1 MKKLS
6 TITILCLL
14 VFTFCLSGCKD
25 DLKGDYII
33 EQEYQQ
39 IMEFLEEEESLSSFK
54 WLVEQG
60 VVKRQGEINV
70 EGDRGEITLRY
81 TSLLGSSGNY
91 TVLAPDNDAVLAYAN
106 SLGRAKVEDM
116 TATEI
121 AEFLEFH
128 IILSGIQLR
137 GQKTGLFNSFGD
149 TTMSGVRHFVDTRGG
164 YTDIILNKESKVM
177 ATNDLSNGYLYVLD
191 KALSYHP
198 STVYDYL
205 KSTGRFNI
213 LASAID
219 ACGIMNSRG
228 VKLLPDTF
236 GNVDQ
241 PHRHIPGQIIVP
253 FFTFL
258 AIPDQAFIEDG
269 VTDVTSLL
277 AFLREKNPTLSAN
290 DDQLIYDYIMYLNI
304 KGQQN
309 KHGGPGSQ
317 DYGRYTFQMALYET
331 AYDQSG
337 GGRRVY
343 AQNMET
349 LAPGYA
355 LSIYDRGTNPN
366 VNLLQVNRT
375 SVNTSGVVEFDAG
388 MSDVSLKNGV
398 IHELTRALPMEN
410 TGVEST
416 KIIKECE
423 DGFREYQTPSS
434 AWVADLEDLRTNIT
448 TFCWNT
454 VRYPGFTTSNPTGD
468 QGHGV
473 RFNANN
479 ADDWVEFI
487 IRNVPPGR
495 YNILINFK
503 RDDGLCG
510 NILPYFRND
519 KDAFSWKT
527 DLQLSVLNMKQ
538 RNGSEFNPW
547 PDTQQNY
554 NIGTVLITEY
564 GDYTIRFVHTNDQD
578 GQYDSIVFLPVE
590 ENIDNGEDG
599 EENEG

>member
-14 VFTFCLSGCKD
+14 AFTFCFSGCKD
-25 DLKGDYII
+25 DLKGDYIV
-33 EQEYQQ
+33 EQEYKQ
-39 IMEFLEEEESLSSFK
+39 IMEFLEEEPSLSSFK

-60 VVKRQGEINV
+60 VVEREGEINV
-70 EGDRGEITLRY
+70 EGDRGPIVLRY
-81 TSLLGSSGNY
+81 SSLLGSSGNY
-91 TVLAPDNDAVLAYAN
+91 TVLAPDNAAVLAYAN
-106 SLGRAKVEDM
+106 KLGRSKVEDM
-116 TATEI
+116 TSKEI
-121 AEFLEFH
+121 TEFLEFH
-128 IILSGIQLR
+128 IIFSGIELR

-164 YTDIILNKESKVM
+164 YTNIILNKESKVIG
-177 ATNDLSNGYLYVLD
+177 TYDLSNGYLYVLD
-191 KALSYHP
+191 KTLSYHP

-213 LASAID
+213 LASAMD
-219 ACGIMNSRG
+219 ACNILNSKG
-228 VKLLPDTF
+228 VKFLPDTF
-236 GNVDQ
+236 GNVNQ

-258 AIPDQAFIEDG
+258 AIPDQAFQADG

-277 AFLREKNPTLSAN
+277 AFLREKNPTVST
-290 DDQLIYDYIMYLNI
+290 DDSQLIYDYIMYLNI

-309 KHGGPGSQ
+309 KHGGTGSQ
-317 DYGRYTFQMALYET
+317 DYGRYTFQMALYESST
-331 AYDQSG
+331 G
-337 GGRRVY
+337 EGGRRVY

-349 LAPGYA
+349 LKPGYA
-355 LSIYDRGTNPN
+355 LSIYDRSTNPN
-366 VNLLQVNRT
+366 KNYLQINRT
-375 SVNTSGVVEFDAG
+375 SVNTPEVVEVDAS
-388 MSDVSLKNGV
+388 MSDLSLKNGV
-398 IHELTRALPMEN
+398 IHELTKALPMEN
-410 TGVEST
+410 TGVEPT

-423 DGFREYQTPSS
+423 DGFREYQTPSG

-454 VRYPGFTTSNPTGD
+454 VRWAGFTTSNPTGD

-487 IRNVPPGR
+487 IRNVPPGKF
-495 YNILINFK
+495 NVLINFK

-519 KDAFSWKT
+519 KNPFSWKT
-527 DLQLSVLNMKQ
+527 DTQLNVLNMKQ
-538 RNGSEFNPW
+538 KNGSEFNPW
-547 PDTQQNY
+547 PDTQQNF
-554 NIGTVLITEY
+554 NIGIVTVTEY
-564 GDYTIRFVHTNDQD
+564 GDYTIRFVHTNDED
-578 GQYDSIVFLPVE
+578 GQYDSIVLVPVE
-590 ENIDNGEDG
+590 EDAEEDG
-599 EENEG
+599 ENNEG